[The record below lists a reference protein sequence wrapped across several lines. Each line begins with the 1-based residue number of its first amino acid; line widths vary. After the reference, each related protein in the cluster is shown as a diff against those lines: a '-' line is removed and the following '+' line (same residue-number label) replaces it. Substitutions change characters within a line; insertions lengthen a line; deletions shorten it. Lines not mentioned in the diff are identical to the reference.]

1 VPKREPRLWQASSY
15 TSALQTLGLNT
26 EKFQLPSAFVIF
38 AYKMQTRFDAL
49 NTPRYLE
56 AVSNIEDDW
65 NMPGKD
71 DLQTLLVTERSSGL
85 YTSKE
90 IEAAYEKIPD
100 LSKAKSEEIT
110 VPQDQFPHDYITKSF
125 WTEFNNLG
133 EKHGAGPEFTAAKL
147 ELIHALEVIA
157 VDRNSDQETSRQIT
171 MVVEQARREP
181 PTPEEAYLLLGVSKD
196 VDDDTLLA

>member
-1 VPKREPRLWQASSY
+1 
-15 TSALQTLGLNT
+15 
-26 EKFQLPSAFVIF
+26 VIF

-56 AVSNIEDDW
+56 AISVIEDDW

-90 IEAAYEKIPD
+90 IEEAYEKIPD
-100 LSKAKSEEIT
+100 LSKAKSEEII
-110 VPQDQFPHDYITKSF
+110 VPQDLFPHDYITNSF
-125 WTEFNNLG
+125 WKEFNSLG
-133 EKHGAGPEFTAAKL
+133 EKHGAGPEFTAAKF

-157 VDRNSDQETSRQIT
+157 VDRRSDQETSRQIT

-181 PTPEEAYLLLGVSKD
+181 PTPEEAYLLLGVSSE